1 MQWLGDDLINLRFES
16 LVNSVRCKTH
26 ICGFLHLPPFES
38 LVNPVRHNKLK
49 TITRKGDIHNGYLLL
64 LMNEIMR

>member
-16 LVNSVRCKTH
+16 LVNSVRCKTQNRSYH
-26 ICGFLHLPPFES
+26 VDGQLES

-49 TITRKGDIHNGYLLL
+49 TITRKGDVHNGYLLL
-64 LMNEIMR
+64 HTNEIMR